1 MKVKGNI
8 PKNWDELVGM
18 MDFIRGCTW
27 EYLRWNDGEEVYQN
41 YKSSMSRDE
50 FISDIKKQ
58 IGDNEVVFLKN
69 NFPYKK
75 MLQKLPN
82 VSQYI
87 LWSRKGRIE
96 NNEVEELIRQK
107 FGDKR
112 CCWMERTEEGKSV
125 PEIWHCH
132 VFVEE
137 KA

>member
-1 MKVKGNI
+1 MEGNI
-8 PKNWDELVGM
+8 PGNWDELVKL

-27 EYLRWNDGEEVYQN
+27 EYLRWDDGEEAYQS

-50 FISDIKKQ
+50 FISDIRKQ

-75 MLQKLPN
+75 LLQKLSN

-96 NNEVEELIRQK
+96 SNEVEELIRQK

-132 VFVEE
+132 VFVENF
-137 KA
+137 